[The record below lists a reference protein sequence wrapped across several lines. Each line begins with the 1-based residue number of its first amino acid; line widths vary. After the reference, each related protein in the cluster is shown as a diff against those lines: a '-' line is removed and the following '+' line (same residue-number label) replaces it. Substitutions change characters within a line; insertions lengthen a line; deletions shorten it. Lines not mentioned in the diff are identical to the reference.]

1 VDVDQEVIW
10 KQIADWPTAS
20 LAELALRIHNKLH
33 IRADHQNLRRADD
46 EYTKQVRE
54 HDNPHGGDLASYER
68 QLRRKR

>member
-33 IRADHQNLRRADD
+33 IRADHVSESLRRADPV
-46 EYTKQVRE
+46 YTKQVRE
-54 HDNPHGGDLASYER
+54 HDNPQRSDLASYER
-68 QLRRKR
+68 QLRR